1 MVALANFKCSH
12 GMMQIKNIPV
22 IVESSITQN
31 PLEQK
36 QSSSCLYLEPRM
48 AEAVRTAENKPG
60 SRDVQPW
67 ECQEATPKLGSS
79 VRGYPQQQGP
89 WSGNGSPVTT
99 QETDIRKG
107 LKKKNMRGLGLAH
120 MGQFWGYLE

>member
-12 GMMQIKNIPV
+12 GMIQIKNIPV

-36 QSSSCLYLEPRM
+36 QSSSCPYLEPRM
-48 AEAVRTAENKPG
+48 AEAVMTAENKAG
-60 SRDVQPW
+60 SRDIQPR
-67 ECQEATPKLGSS
+67 ECQEATPKLGKS

-89 WSGNGSPVTT
+89 
-99 QETDIRKG
+99 
-107 LKKKNMRGLGLAH
+107 
-120 MGQFWGYLE
+120 